1 MTELPLIPGAEPLSA
16 AGSDVGVLVVHGF
29 TGNPSTMRPL
39 ADALVAAGF
48 TVEMP
53 RLPGHGTTIEDMAT
67 TTWADWSGAAES
79 AYLDLAGRCRSVVV
93 AGLSMGG
100 TLTAWLAARHP
111 ELAGIVCINPAVSPR
126 EPEVKE
132 MVTLMLAAGET
143 VSPGIG
149 SDIADPDAL
158 ENAYPGTPVGP
169 LLSLFSGVADLT
181 PRLDR
186 IRCPVLIATSIDDHV
201 VAPNNSDVLA
211 ACVTGP
217 VERLTC
223 HRSYHVVTLD
233 YDKAEVIAATVEFAH
248 KVTSSHRYR
257 RGT

>member
-29 TGNPSTMRPL
+29 TGNPGTMRPL

-53 RLPGHGTTIEDMAT
+53 RLPGHGTTIDDMAT

-100 TLTAWLAARHP
+100 TLTAWLAGRHP
-111 ELAGIVCINPAVSPR
+111 EIAGIVCINPAVSPR
-126 EPEVKE
+126 ETEVKE

-149 SDIADPDAL
+149 SDIADPDAH
-158 ENAYPGTPVGP
+158 ESAYEGTP
-169 LLSLFSGVADLT
+169 LACALSLFEA
-181 PRLDR
+181 LDELQPLLGD
-186 IRCPVLIATSIDDHV
+186 ITSPLLLMTSTEDHV
-201 VAPNNSDVLA
+201 VEPASSDHLA
-211 ACVTGP
+211 ASVSGP
-217 VERLTC
+217 VERVTLE
-223 HRSYHVVTLD
+223 RSYHVATLD
-233 YDKAEVIAATVEFAH
+233 HDKELIAERTIAFVR
-248 KVTSSHRYR
+248 KVTAP
-257 RGT
+257 